1 MSPLFGDT
9 GGREAA
15 IRTPRDRS
23 RATARAWLHAAPVLV
38 PTVAVGAPAPLS
50 STSGRSGHGLPD
62 ATRTFLT
69 GLRLALSL
77 AEGAGAVGDDLSV
90 PAGSGAGS
98 SRGSGGSPAS
108 RAGFAEGA
116 APDDFERISALVELA
131 QRGDGEA
138 FGMLY
143 ERYVDVVYRY
153 VYVRVG
159 TAALAEDLTSETFLR
174 ALRRIDSFS
183 WQGRDIAAWFI
194 TIARNLITDNA
205 KSARFRM
212 EVTTADMLDAD
223 RHVEAPEGEVLQH
236 LRDVRLLEA
245 VKALKPEQAECVV
258 LRFLQGLSL
267 AETAKVLGR
276 TEGAVKQLQLRAVR
290 ALRRELGDVEL

>member
-1 MSPLFGDT
+1 MGAATADFLATLRVLLSVAGDAGTRSGDGDT
-9 GGREAA
+9 A
-15 IRTPRDRS
+15 
-23 RATARAWLHAAPVLV
+23 
-38 PTVAVGAPAPLS
+38 
-50 STSGRSGHGLPD
+50 
-62 ATRTFLT
+62 
-69 GLRLALSL
+69 
-77 AEGAGAVGDDLSV
+77 
-90 PAGSGAGS
+90 
-98 SRGSGGSPAS
+98 SPSA
-108 RAGFAEGA
+108 RAGFGPGA
-116 APDDFERISALVELA
+116 APPDFERVAALVELA
-131 QRGDGEA
+131 QRGDAEA

-159 TAALAEDLTSETFLR
+159 SRQTAEDITSEAFLR
-174 ALRRIDSFS
+174 ALRRMDSFA

-223 RHVEAPEGEVLQH
+223 GRVEGPDQEVLGR
-236 LRDVRLLEA
+236 LRDERLLTA
-245 VKALKPEQAECVV
+245 VRNLKPEQAECVV

-276 TEGAVKQLQLRAVR
+276 SEGAVKQLQLRAVR
-290 ALRRELGDVEL
+290 SLHRELADVDL